1 MEMEKLQKEFVI
13 LYPKY
18 KLKMRILVVVES
30 IDVNDS
36 SGSKANVALIQNI
49 ASCGFDMQVFHY
61 TRKEIQL
68 DSIPC
73 ISIPEKKWNFLY
85 LLSRTERLFT
95 RWTKINLNPYLES
108 WFGFSFTFFND
119 TNSIASFVRKQ
130 KEFLPDLVLTLSKGA
145 SFRPHYALLQL
156 PEFHDKWMAYVH
168 DPFPFHYYPRP
179 FNWIQPGY
187 AQKEKF
193 FRAVSQKA
201 KYSAFPSQLLKE
213 WMGSYF
219 KDFLKTGTV
228 IPHQISE
235 LNTENVALPSFFKPS
250 KFSLLHAGNLLEQR
264 NPFPLINAYRKF
276 LIDYPEAKNDS
287 QLLFVGPAMFHEKD
301 LLELEKQIPTLV
313 AACRNFPF
321 KEIMA
326 LQEQVSVNII
336 LESKSEISPF
346 LPGKFPHCVSA
357 NRPILLLSPYYS
369 ETKRL
374 LGANYSYWSEADD
387 ELKLYSHIETLY
399 QKWKSHDLKEL
410 DREDLKSYLG
420 NAYLKNSICNLN

>member
-1 MEMEKLQKEFVI
+1 MK
-13 LYPKY
+13 
-18 KLKMRILVVVES
+18 ILVVVES

-36 SGSKANVALIQNI
+36 SGSKANVALIQNL
-49 ASCGFDMQVFHY
+49 ALCGFDLQVYHY
-61 TRKEIQL
+61 TRKEIQI

-73 ISIPEKKWNFLY
+73 FSIPEKKFNFRY
-85 LLSRTERLFT
+85 VLSRSERLFT
-95 RWTKINLNPYLES
+95 RWTKINLNPNLES

-119 TNSIASFVRKQ
+119 TYSIASCVRKQ
-130 KEFLPDLVLTLSKGA
+130 KDFNPDLVVTLSKGA
-145 SFRPHYALLQL
+145 SFRPHYALLKL
-156 PEFHDKWMAYVH
+156 PELHDKWMAYVH

-219 KDFLKTGTV
+219 KNFLKTGVV
-228 IPHQISE
+228 IPHQISDV
-235 LNTENVALPSFFKPS
+235 NTANVTLPSFFDAS

-276 LIDYPEAKNDS
+276 LEFNPEAKNDS
-287 QLLFVGPAMFHEKD
+287 QLLFVGPAQFHEHELK
-301 LLELEKQIPTLV
+301 LLQNEIPTLV

-321 KEIMA
+321 IEILA

-346 LPGKFPHCVSA
+346 LPGKFPHCISA

-374 LGANYSYWSEADD
+374 LGSDYPYWTEADD
-387 ELKLYSHIETLY
+387 ESRLFSHIESLY
-399 QKWKSHDLKEL
+399 KKWKKKELNDL
-410 DREDLKSYLG
+410 DREDLKVYLG
-420 NAYLKNSICNLN
+420 NDYLKNSFISLKD

>member
-1 MEMEKLQKEFVI
+1 MKI
-13 LYPKY
+13 L
-18 KLKMRILVVVES
+18 IVVDS
-30 IDVNDS
+30 INVNDS
-36 SGSKANVALIQNI
+36 SGSKANVALIQNL
-49 ASCGFDMQVFHY
+49 ALCGFDLQVYHY
-61 TRKEIQL
+61 TRKEIQI

-73 ISIPEKKWNFLY
+73 FSIPEKKFNFRY
-85 LLSRTERLFT
+85 VLSRSERLFT
-95 RWTKINLNPYLES
+95 RWTKINLNPYLEG

-119 TNSIASFVRKQ
+119 TYSIASCVRKQ
-130 KEFLPDLVLTLSKGA
+130 KDFNPDLVVTLSKGA
-145 SFRPHYALLQL
+145 SFRPHYALLKL
-156 PEFHDKWMAYVH
+156 PELHDKWMAYVH

-187 AQKEKF
+187 AQKENF

-219 KDFLKTGTV
+219 KNFLKTGVV
-228 IPHQISE
+228 IPHQISDV
-235 LNTENVALPSFFKPS
+235 NTANVTLPSFFDAS

-276 LIDYPEAKNDS
+276 LEFNPEAKNDS
-287 QLLFVGPAMFHEKD
+287 QLLFVGPAQFHEHELK
-301 LLELEKQIPTLV
+301 LLQNEIPTLV

-321 KEIMA
+321 IEILA

-346 LPGKFPHCVSA
+346 LPGKFPHCISA

-374 LGANYSYWSEADD
+374 LGSDYPYWTEADD
-387 ELKLYSHIETLY
+387 ESKLFSHIESLY
-399 QKWKSHDLKEL
+399 KKWKKKVLNDL
-410 DREDLKSYLG
+410 DREDLKVYLG
-420 NAYLKNSICNLN
+420 NDYLKNSFISLKD